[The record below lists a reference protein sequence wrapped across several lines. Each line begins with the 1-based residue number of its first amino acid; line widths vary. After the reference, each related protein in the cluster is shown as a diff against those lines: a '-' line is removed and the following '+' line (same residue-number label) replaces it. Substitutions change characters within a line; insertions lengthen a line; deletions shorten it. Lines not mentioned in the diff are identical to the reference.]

1 MRLQRIV
8 VGMQTLYSLLADAVV
23 FLHGAYVAFVIFG
36 LLAVLVGSLLG
47 KRWVS
52 NFWFRSV
59 HLTMILIVVIES
71 WLGIVCPLTTLEKF
85 LRQKAG
91 AGEYPGDFI
100 GRWVHDLLFMDLSPA
115 TFTVIYTLFGLSVVA
130 TLFLVPPRW
139 PWRKPD
145 SRVADDISG

>member
-8 VGMQTLYSLLADAVV
+8 VCMQTLYSLLADAVV

-52 NFWFRSV
+52 NFWFRSL
-59 HLTMILIVVIES
+59 HLTMILIVVVES

-91 AGEYPGDFI
+91 ADEYPGDFI
-100 GRWVHDLLFMDLSPA
+100 GRWVHDVLFMDLSPA
-115 TFTVIYTLFGLSVVA
+115 TFTVMYTLFGLSVVA
-130 TLFLVPPRW
+130 TLIIVPPRW
-139 PWRKPD
+139 PWRKSD
-145 SRVADDISG
+145 SRTADDISG